1 MYLQRKGPTRQQ
13 GTRPGRR
20 RTTGRVA
27 VATYCARRH
36 LHMSARRCRRP
47 LPLSASD
54 PWWPGRRI
62 FFRSAG
68 LAITASRAPGPE
80 SQYPRGQ
87 RRVAAVPARVK
98 ATLPLLLRGFSVS
111 PHPTGAR
118 GVPPDKE
125 GTTRGVA
132 LRLGP
137 SPSQTASR
145 HHLTR
150 RHTHTPGGGGVG
162 GTRAATEHRRGR
174 DRDSISRC
182 GSAAL
187 LDRRRVVLT
196 SVISVTGESTA
207 RTWRGRRAKRAA
219 RRHLA
224 VGRGPV
230 AAHARTRVSRAAAA
244 GSEQP

>member
-111 PHPTGAR
+111 RAGCHRTRRAR
-118 GVPPDKE
+118 HEASLYASVPPQVRLHLA
-125 GTTRGVA
+125 TTSPGV
-132 LRLGP
+132 
-137 SPSQTASR
+137 T
-145 HHLTR
+145 LTR
-150 RHTHTPGGGGVG
+150 REEEVWG

>member
-27 VATYCARRH
+27 VATHCARRH

-111 PHPTGAR
+111 PQGRGTRRAR
-118 GVPPDKE
+118 HEASLSASVPPQVRLHLA
-125 GTTRGVA
+125 TTSPGV
-132 LRLGP
+132 
-137 SPSQTASR
+137 T
-145 HHLTR
+145 LTR
-150 RHTHTPGGGGVG
+150 REEEVWGGHERRRSTDVAGTGTPFLGVARLLCSIGGGLFSRVSSRSRENPQPAHGGGGGLNAQLGV
-162 GTRAATEHRRGR
+162 
-174 DRDSISRC
+174 ISP
-182 GSAAL
+182 SVAAL
-187 LDRRRVVLT
+187 
-196 SVISVTGESTA
+196 
-207 RTWRGRRAKRAA
+207 
-219 RRHLA
+219 
-224 VGRGPV
+224 
-230 AAHARTRVSRAAAA
+230 
-244 GSEQP
+244 